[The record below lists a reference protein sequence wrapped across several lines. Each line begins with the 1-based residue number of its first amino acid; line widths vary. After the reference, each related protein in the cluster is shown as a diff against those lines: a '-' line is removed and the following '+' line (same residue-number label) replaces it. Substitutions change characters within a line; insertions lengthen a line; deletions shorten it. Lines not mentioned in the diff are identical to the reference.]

1 MKLFKRIL
9 RISLVITLVVI
20 LVEIVFTGFDV
31 DEFSHLET
39 WLIYFSYSFVLT
51 LINASY
57 FWWFSNKITWENADI
72 KKIVL
77 GSLGSIIL
85 TLVGFF
91 ICRLMH
97 HVVYEGVVLKSFIAG
112 EKMSFYLFPLL
123 FTTIIS
129 LFFHLI
135 YFYKALQE
143 KKLKEQK
150 IIAGTASAK
159 FDALKNQLD
168 PHFLFNSLNVLS
180 ALIDENPD
188 LAQKFTSRLSKV
200 YRYVLEQK
208 NKELVNLEEELRFAK
223 TYMDLLKMRF
233 EDAIIF
239 DFPEQLKNP
248 EAKVVPLSLQLL
260 LENTIKHN
268 TVTSEKPLRIIIS
281 EEGKSLLVKNNLQP
295 KEILKR
301 GSGVGLANIQQRYQL
316 LTDRKIEITTNN
328 QFFSVKLP
336 LLTKIL
342 EMEKRKPDYTEND
355 AWLRAKEKVKAEK
368 DFYGNVTSYL
378 IIIPALAL
386 FNYLSSDFPWVIS
399 PAVGWGIIVIFH
411 WMSVNNFNPLLGE
424 NWEERK
430 TREFMNKD
438 KIKQS

>member
-1 MKLFKRIL
+1 M
-9 RISLVITLVVI
+9 RISLVITVAIVLLEIIFAGSKFAKIFDFETLVI
-20 LVEIVFTGFDV
+20 FFG
-31 DEFSHLET
+31 
-39 WLIYFSYSFVLT
+39 YSLVLT
-51 LINASY
+51 IINASY
-57 FWWFSNKITWENADI
+57 FWWFNSKIDWGKAGI
-72 KKIVL
+72 KKIIL
-77 GSLGSIIL
+77 GTTGSIIL
-85 TLVGFF
+85 TLIGFF
-91 ICRLMH
+91 ICRLLH
-97 HVVYEGVVLKSFIAG
+97 HVVYEGEVLENFIAG

-123 FTTIIS
+123 ITTIIS
-129 LFFHLI
+129 LFFHLV

-143 KKLKEQK
+143 NKLKEQK

-208 NKELVNLEEELRFAK
+208 NKELVDVEQELKFAK

-239 DFPEQLKNP
+239 EIPKELKNP

-268 TVTSEKPLRIIIS
+268 IVTSEKPLRIIIS
-281 EEGKSLLVKNNLQP
+281 EEEKYLIVRNKWQP
-295 KEILKR
+295 KEILKQ
-301 GSGVGLANIQQRYQL
+301 GSGVGLSNIKQRYQL
-316 LTDRKIEITTNN
+316 LTDREIEITKNN
-328 QFFSVKLP
+328 EFFSVKLP

-342 EMEKRKPDYTEND
+342 NMEKRKPDYTENG
-355 AWLRAKEKVKAEK
+355 AWLRARERMKAEK
-368 DFYGNVTSYL
+368 EFYAHVTSYL

-386 FNYLSSDFPWVIS
+386 FNYLSSDFPWAIF
-399 PAVGWGIIVIFH
+399 PAVGWGIGVFFH
-411 WMSVNNFNPLLGE
+411 WISITNNNLFLGK

-430 TREFMNKD
+430 IREFINKD
-438 KIKQS
+438 KIK

>member
-9 RISLVITLVVI
+9 RISLVITVVI
-20 LVEIVFTGFDV
+20 VLLEIIFAGSKFAKILD
-31 DEFSHLET
+31 FET
-39 WLIYFSYSFVLT
+39 LAIFFGYSLILT
-51 LINASY
+51 IINASY
-57 FWWFSNKITWENADI
+57 FWWFSSIINWGKAGI
-72 KKIVL
+72 KKIIL
-77 GSLGSIIL
+77 GTTGSIIL
-85 TLVGFF
+85 TLIGFF
-91 ICRLMH
+91 ICRLLH
-97 HVVYEGVVLKSFIAG
+97 HVVYEGEALEKFIAA
-112 EKMSFYLFPLL
+112 EKMSYYLFPLL
-123 FTTIIS
+123 ITTIIS

-150 IIAGTASAK
+150 IIAGTAAAK

-208 NKELVNLEEELRFAK
+208 NKELVTLEQELKFAK
-223 TYMDLLKMRF
+223 TYMDLLEMRF

-239 DFPEQLKNP
+239 EVPNELKNP

-268 TVTSEKPLRIIIS
+268 IVTSEKPLRIVIS
-281 EEGKSLLVKNNLQP
+281 EEERYLIVRNKLQP

-301 GSGVGLANIQQRYQL
+301 GSGVGLSNIRQRYQL
-316 LTDRKIEITTNN
+316 LTDREIEITTNN

-342 EMEKRKPDYTEND
+342 KMETRKPDYTENG
-355 AWLRAKEKVKAEK
+355 AWLRAKERVKAEK
-368 DFYGNVTSYL
+368 EFYANVTSYL

-386 FNYLSSDFPWVIS
+386 FNYLSSDFPWAIF
-399 PAVGWGIIVIFH
+399 PAVGWGIGVFFH
-411 WMSVNNFNPLLGE
+411 WISITNNNLLLGK

-430 TREFMNKD
+430 IREFINKD
-438 KIKQS
+438 KIK